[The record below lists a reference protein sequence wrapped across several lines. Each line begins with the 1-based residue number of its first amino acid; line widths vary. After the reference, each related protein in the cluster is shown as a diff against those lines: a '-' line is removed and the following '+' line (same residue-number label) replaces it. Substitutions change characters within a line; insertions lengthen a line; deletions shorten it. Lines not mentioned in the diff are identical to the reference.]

1 MNKAREN
8 LKRKI
13 ISCYGTIGE
22 FCTAANLSKCM
33 VSYIINGHRDG
44 SVKTWHKIQETLEIK
59 DDDMWIYQRL
69 NK

>member
-1 MNKAREN
+1 MDKAREN

-33 VSYIINGHRDG
+33 VSYIINGKRVG
-44 SVKTWHKIQETLEIK
+44 SVKTWNKIQETLEIK
-59 DDDMWIYQRL
+59 DDDMWQYQ
-69 NK
+69 KISK